1 MKSLVLIG
9 AIVSITI
16 ACKQKNMNPL
26 LVSEFNT
33 PYQTAPFNDIK
44 LEHFKPAFIEAMER
58 GKAEVTAIKQNPQEP
73 TFENTIEALEFSGML
88 LARTSGIFF
97 NLLGTENNEEIQQL
111 AQELSPLL
119 TAYSNDISLDEELF
133 ERVNK
138 VHEQIEALTLTPE
151 QEMLLNKTYLG
162 FIRNGANLDSAQKQ
176 QLRSIN
182 EELSQLK
189 LTFGNNVLAETNGY
203 SKLVTDSSL
212 LAGIPDNTLALLK
225 SNAAREGKE
234 GWLLD
239 ISMPV
244 YMAVMKYA
252 ENRELRKELFLAFG
266 SKGVKQNANNNEETV
281 KRIVELRLQRT
292 RLIGYDTYAD
302 YVLTERMAE
311 NADNVT
317 RFLDKLYEAS
327 LPAALREIEAV
338 KNKAATE
345 GLNSEF
351 MPWDWS
357 YYSEKLQTELFD
369 LNDEMMKPYFKLE
382 NVIDGVFGLA
392 TDLFGLTFVPGTEIQ
407 VYNPE
412 VKAYEVFDTDGTF
425 LAVLYADFH
434 PRKSKRG
441 GAWMNE
447 FKGQWVRNGVDSRP
461 HITIVMNFTPS
472 TEDEPS
478 LLTYNEVETFLHEF
492 GHALHGMMAK
502 STYGSLSGTNVYRD
516 FVELPSQILENW
528 GTCKEFLDRFAFHY
542 QTGEKIPESL
552 IQKIKAA
559 ANFNAGYFSI
569 RQLGFADLDMAW
581 HTLNEPYNGDVR
593 AFEAAALKRTTLLPT
608 SPENC
613 LSTAF
618 GHLFSGGYAAGY
630 YSYKWAEV
638 LDADAFALFEEQG
651 IYNRNL
657 AESFR
662 RNILE
667 KGGTEHPMVL
677 YKKFR
682 GAEPSIDAL
691 LKRSGLN

>member
-9 AIVSITI
+9 AIVTLSV

-33 PYQTAPFNDIK
+33 PHQTAPFNDIK

-58 GKAEVTAIKQNPQEP
+58 GKAEVNAIKQNPQEP

-97 NLLGTENNEEIQQL
+97 NLLGTESNDEIQQL
-111 AQELSPLL
+111 AQDLSPLL

-138 VHEQIEALTLTPE
+138 VYEQKEALTLTPE

-162 FIRNGANLDSAQKQ
+162 FVRNGANLDSTQKQ
-176 QLRSIN
+176 LLRSIN

-252 ENRELRKELFLAFG
+252 QNRELRKELFLAFG

-292 RLIGYDTYAD
+292 KLLGYDTYAD

-338 KNKAATE
+338 KKKAIAE

-357 YYSEKLQTELFD
+357 FYSEKLQTELFD

-516 FVELPSQILENW
+516 FVELPSQLLENW

-542 QTGEKIPESL
+542 ETGEKIPESL
-552 IQKIKAA
+552 IEKIKAA

-581 HTLNEPYNGDVR
+581 HTLEEPYKGDVR
-593 AFEAAALKRTTLLPT
+593 EFEAQALKRTTLLPT

-638 LDADAFALFEEQG
+638 LDADAFALFQEQG
-651 IYNRNL
+651 IYNRSL
-657 AESFR
+657 SESFR
-662 RNILE
+662 KNILE

>member
-33 PYQTAPFNDIK
+33 PYQTAPFNNIK

-97 NLLGTENNEEIQQL
+97 NLLGTENNEEIQLL

-119 TAYSNDISLDEELF
+119 TAYSNDISLDEKLF

-138 VHEQIEALTLTPE
+138 VHDQKEALTLTPE

-225 SNAAREGKE
+225 SNAARESKE

-281 KRIVELRLQRT
+281 RRIVELRLQRT
-292 RLIGYDTYAD
+292 KLLGYDTYAD

-311 NADNVT
+311 NGHNVT

-682 GAEPSIDAL
+682 GTEPSIDAL

>member
-138 VHEQIEALTLTPE
+138 VHEQKEALTLTPE

-651 IYNRNL
+651 IYNSNL

>member
-33 PYQTAPFNDIK
+33 PYQTAPFNNIK

-97 NLLGTENNEEIQQL
+97 NLLGTENNEEIQLL

-119 TAYSNDISLDEELF
+119 TAYSNDISLDEKLF

-138 VHEQIEALTLTPE
+138 VHDQKEALTLTPE

-225 SNAAREGKE
+225 SNAARESKE

-281 KRIVELRLQRT
+281 RRIVELRLQRT
-292 RLIGYDTYAD
+292 KLLGYDTYAD

-311 NADNVT
+311 NAENVT

-682 GAEPSIDAL
+682 GTEPSIDAL

>member
-1 MKSLVLIG
+1 MIKFILIG
-9 AIVSITI
+9 ALAVVAT

-33 PYQTAPFNDIK
+33 PHQTAPFNDIK
-44 LEHFKPAFIEAMER
+44 LDHFKPAFIEAMQQGR
-58 GKAEVTAIKQNPQEP
+58 AEIEAIKNNTQKP

-88 LARTSGIFF
+88 LSRTSGIFF
-97 NLLGTENNEEIQQL
+97 NLLGTENNAEIQQL

-119 TAYSNDISLDEELF
+119 TAYSNDISLDEVLF
-133 ERVNK
+133 DRVNNVYLQK
-138 VHEQIEALTLTPE
+138 DSLTLTPE
-151 QEMLLNKTYLG
+151 QEMLLKKTYLG
-162 FIRNGANLDSAQKQ
+162 FVRNGAKLDSVQKQ
-176 QLRSIN
+176 QLRTIN

-189 LTFGNNVLAETNGY
+189 LTFGNNVLAETNAY
-203 SKLVTDSSL
+203 TKLITDSSL
-212 LAGIPDNTLALLK
+212 LAGIPENTLALLK
-225 SNAAREGKE
+225 SNAAADGKE
-234 GWLLD
+234 GWLID

-252 ENRELRKELFLAFG
+252 DNRELRKEIFLAYG
-266 SKGVKQNANNNEETV
+266 SKGVKDNANNNEDIV
-281 KRIVELRLQRT
+281 KRMVELRLQRSN
-292 RLIGYDTYAD
+292 LLGYDSYAD

-311 NADNVT
+311 NAENVT
-317 RFLDKLYEAS
+317 RFIDKLYEAS
-327 LPAALREIEAV
+327 LPAAEREIEAV
-338 KNKAATE
+338 KKKAAAE
-345 GLNSEF
+345 GLEGDF

-382 NVIDGVFGLA
+382 NVINGVFGLA
-392 TDLFGLTFVPGTEIQ
+392 TDLYGITFVPGANIQ
-407 VYNPE
+407 VYHPE
-412 VKAYEVFDTDGTF
+412 VKAYEVFDNDGTF
-425 LAVLYADFH
+425 LAVLYTDFH

-447 FKGQWVRNGVDSRP
+447 FKGQWVRKGVDSRP

-472 TEDEPS
+472 TEQEPS
-478 LLTYNEVETFLHEF
+478 LLTFNEVETFLHEF

-502 STYGSLSGTNVYRD
+502 SNYGSLSGTNVYRD
-516 FVELPSQILENW
+516 FVELPSQIMENW
-528 GTCKEFLDRFAFHY
+528 GTQKEFLDRFAFHY
-542 QTGEKIPESL
+542 QTGEKIPGVLVE
-552 IQKIKAA
+552 KIKAA
-559 ANFNAGYFSI
+559 ANFNAGYFSL

-581 HTLNEPYNGDVR
+581 HTLKEPYTGDVR
-593 AFEAAALKRTTLLPT
+593 TFEKNAIQRTTLLP
-608 SPENC
+608 SVPDNC

-638 LDADAFALFEEQG
+638 LDADAFAMFEEQG
-651 IYNRNL
+651 LYNRNL

-662 RNILE
+662 TNILE

-682 GAEPSIDAL
+682 GAEPTVDAL
-691 LKRSGLN
+691 LKRSGLQ